1 MSQADTTH
9 LSLLLRLRDRADT
22 LSWYEFHDRYGQL
35 LYRYARSRGA
45 SHADAEDAVQDVE
58 MYLFKAVGG
67 LQYDARRGRF
77 RNYLRSAV
85 VHALARRASRKA
97 RQPVDLDPQTL
108 DGPTGQRDG
117 DSDAQWRQEW
127 QLHRLRWAMRSIADS
142 FEPATLKAFEMHVL
156 GGRSA
161 VETAELLGVTKWSIY
176 QAKSRVLKVLR
187 DRLADEDPDGD
198 V

>member
-9 LSLLLRLRDRADT
+9 LSFLLRLRDRADK

-45 SHADAEDAVQDVE
+45 SHADAEDVVQDVE
-58 MYLFKAVGG
+58 MYLFKAVDG
-67 LQYDARRGRF
+67 LEYDARKGRF

-85 VHALARRASRKA
+85 VHALARRARREA
-97 RQPVDLDPQTL
+97 RQPMDLDPRTL
-108 DGPTGQRDG
+108 DSPATQK
-117 DSDAQWRQEW
+117 DADADEHWQEEW
-127 QLHRLRWAMRSIADS
+127 QLHRLRWAMRTIADS

-161 VETAELLGVTKWSIY
+161 AETAELLAVSKWSVY
-176 QAKSRVLKVLR
+176 QAKSRVLKSLR
-187 DRLADEDPDGD
+187 RRLASEDPDGD
-198 V
+198 I